1 MGSAANKILIH
12 ISKYAEEYTEKIVSQ
27 ITAFIYSIPR
37 VWRRAY
43 LLICMWYTFNFTI
56 SSIMEWR
63 LFSPHTTS
71 PLWTG
76 LYMLLAL
83 FIAIIIVF
91 YYTDFLFQF
100 KIPVQILG
108 HLAGL
113 TIFFLIMSYLYY
125 YLEYYLDGFVYFD
138 DWKEYMLELLSW
150 DAMRFYDQYII
161 TVAVYYI
168 IRYFE
173 SLQRKEQEKNKLA
186 LKNKEMQIALLKSQI
201 NPHFLFNTLNSIS
214 TLIGSNKEKA
224 RKVIIQ
230 LSDVFRYAL
239 DANTEKKVKLIHEI
253 EFIDNYIKIQQ
264 VRFSDRLK
272 FVKDIES
279 TCLSLDFP
287 PMILQPIIENSVKY
301 GIAPKDEGGTI
312 NLTIHRNNKG
322 VYFEINDDGL
332 GINAKK
338 VLDSFH
344 STGIGLKNSD
354 KRLRSIYGK
363 SARLHIEAREDGYK
377 VSFTIPEDPEPKIEV
392 KPEPKEKLKND
403 VYNY

>member
-1 MGSAANKILIH
+1 M
-12 ISKYAEEYTEKIVSQ
+12 
-27 ITAFIYSIPR
+27 
-37 VWRRAY
+37 
-43 LLICMWYTFNFTI
+43 
-56 SSIMEWR
+56 
-63 LFSPHTTS
+63 FSPHTTS

-76 LYMLLAL
+76 VYMLEAL
-83 FIAIIIVF
+83 CIATIGVF
-91 YYTDFLFQF
+91 FYSDFLFKF
-100 KIPVQILG
+100 KLAIQIIG
-108 HLAGL
+108 HTAGL
-113 TIFFLIMSYLYY
+113 IFFFLVMSYLYY
-125 YLEYYLDGFVYFD
+125 YLDYYLDGFIYFD
-138 DWKEYMLELLSW
+138 DYKEYMLELLSW
-150 DAMRFYDQYII
+150 DALRFYDQYII

-173 SLQRKEQEKNKLA
+173 SLQKKEQEKNLLA

-214 TLIGSNKEKA
+214 TLIGSNKERA
-224 RKVIIQ
+224 RKVITQ

-272 FVKDIES
+272 FVKDVEP

-312 NLTIHRNNKG
+312 KLKIFRNGKG

-338 VLDSFH
+338 AMDSYH

-363 SARLHIEAREDGYK
+363 SARLHIEPREDGYK
-377 VSFTIPEDPEPKIEV
+377 VSFTIPEDKEAESDI
-392 KPEPKEKLKND
+392 KPEPIETHEND
-403 VYNY
+403 VYNYR